1 MARYKKYSYDQG
13 QLIPVRFEKQILPGT
28 FEHALSY
35 IVDNELDLSVFEG
48 RYKND
53 DSGAPAYDPAVLL
66 KIVLYAYSRGIIHS
80 RKIEQFC
87 CDNVIF
93 MALSANTRPHFTTI
107 ADFISSMKKEIT
119 PLFRDILL
127 YCDEMGLIEKTM
139 FAVDGCKLPSNA
151 SKEWSGTRADFE
163 KKIEKLEKTIGYIM
177 DKHKTEDEN
186 DTRGIPKEEEKKH
199 VENIKKK
206 ISKLKSFLND
216 HDDKKGPKGTIRKSN
231 ITDNESAKMPS
242 SHGVIQGYNGIA
254 VSDSKHQ
261 VIVHAEAFGEG
272 NESALLEQMIAGTRN
287 NFKPDTNADVF
298 KNAKLIT
305 DSGFHSGKNVELVEN
320 EKIDAYIPDNRFRKR
335 DVRFA
340 EAGRHRKPID
350 RKKKKYKAKYFRV
363 EDFKYDEEKK
373 KLICPAGKELYIKNR
388 NFEVRGFKAI
398 AYRAKITDCR
408 SCKLRGK
415 CLRNPNT
422 SSRQVHIFYEHKQE
436 KNFLLEKMKKKID
449 SAIGRYIYSKRM
461 GIVEPVFANIRSNI
475 GLNKFTLRGKDKVDT
490 QWKLFTI
497 VHNLGKIFRYGPG
510 FA

>member
-1 MARYKKYSYDQG
+1 MAKYKEYSYDQG
-13 QLIPVRFEKQILPGT
+13 QLIPVRFEEQILPGT
-28 FEHALSY
+28 FEYALSY

-53 DSGAPAYDPAVLL
+53 DTGAPAYDPAVLL

-80 RKIEQFC
+80 RKIEKFC

-151 SKEWSGTRADFE
+151 SKEWSGTRADFT

-177 DKHKTEDEN
+177 DKHKTEDEK
-186 DTRGIPKEEEKKH
+186 DTRGISKEEEKKH

-272 NESALLEQMIAGTRN
+272 HESVLLKPMIEGTRN
-287 NFKPDTNADVF
+287 NFNSTDDVF
-298 KNAKLIT
+298 KDGKLIA
-305 DSGFHSGKNVELVEN
+305 DSGFHNTENIKMVEN
-320 EKIDAYIPDNRFRKR
+320 EKIDAYIPDNLFRKR
-335 DVRFA
+335 DIRFA
-340 EAGRHRKPID
+340 EANRHRKPVD
-350 RKKKKYKAKYFRV
+350 RKKIKRKAKYFKP
-363 EDFKYDEEKK
+363 EDFKYDEKTK
-373 KLICPAGKELYIKNR
+373 KLICPAGNKLYAANSNYEYK
-388 NFEVRGFKAI
+388 GSKAI
-398 AYRAKITDCR
+398 AYMARVTDCR
-408 SCKLRGK
+408 NCELRGK
-415 CLRNPNT
+415 CLRNPDT
-422 SSRQVHIFYEHKQE
+422 KARQVHIFYERRSKE
-436 KNFLLEKMKKKID
+436 LILEKMKKKID

-475 GLNKFTLRGKDKVDT
+475 GLDKFTLRGKDKVDT
-490 QWKLFTI
+490 QWKLFAI
-497 VHNLGKIFRYGPG
+497 VHNLGKIFRYGAG